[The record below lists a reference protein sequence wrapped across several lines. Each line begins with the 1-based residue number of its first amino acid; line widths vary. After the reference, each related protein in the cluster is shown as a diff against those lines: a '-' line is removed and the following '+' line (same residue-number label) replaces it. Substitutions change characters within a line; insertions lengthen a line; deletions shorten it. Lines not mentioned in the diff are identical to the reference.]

1 MSLRNKKIL
10 FLVEGEKTE
19 PTSIKNIASKMFSL
33 FEEDYDIVSYKT
45 TIYELYEELVN
56 DPMMSLT
63 GLLLSKNL
71 ITLEK
76 GVLSKEAF
84 SSIFLVFDF
93 EPNYQKYS
101 DDTIRNLLSFFDDE
115 TDNGKLYINYP
126 MFESTFYIDDYDNPI
141 QSFKPIP
148 LSECYGK
155 IFKKKTKQITC
166 FKSNTHLYLDLSRN
180 QDVLCSI
187 RWNYIKAIDLSKKD
201 KVDYKNILETQIAT
215 KNNSKTIIVLSTF
228 VLLII
233 DYNPSVVKLIESN

>member
-84 SSIFLVFDF
+84 SSV
-93 EPNYQKYS
+93 S
-101 DDTIRNLLSFFDDE
+101 V
-115 TDNGKLYINYP
+115 
-126 MFESTFYIDDYDNPI
+126 
-141 QSFKPIP
+141 
-148 LSECYGK
+148 K
-155 IFKKKTKQITC
+155 IFQVRT
-166 FKSNTHLYLDLSRN
+166 N
-180 QDVLCSI
+180 
-187 RWNYIKAIDLSKKD
+187 SKK
-201 KVDYKNILETQIAT
+201 
-215 KNNSKTIIVLSTF
+215 
-228 VLLII
+228 
-233 DYNPSVVKLIESN
+233 